1 MLHSQNREKIMKK
14 QKNTLN
20 VLFNNIPQGKRELF
34 YRMAEKVGWSKERV
48 KEVLKDEREGRL
60 HN

>member
-1 MLHSQNREKIMKK
+1 MKK

>member
-1 MLHSQNREKIMKK
+1 MRK
-14 QKNTLN
+14 QKNPLN
-20 VLFNNIPQGKRELF
+20 VLFNNIPQGKRESF
-34 YRMAEKVGWSKERV
+34 YRMAEKVGWSKERI

>member
-14 QKNTLN
+14 QKNPLN
-20 VLFNNIPQGKRELF
+20 VLFNNIPQGKRESF
-34 YRMAEKVGWSKERV
+34 YRMAEKVGWSKERI